1 MPKFMLLI
9 RGGDPD
15 ETMSPEE
22 MQAVIQQYVR
32 WSQNLQSA
40 GKLEASEK
48 LCDDGRVV
56 SVKNGKIVD
65 GPFTETKEAVGGYF
79 MVNVA
84 DYAEACQIA
93 RECPVLKRDGVVE
106 VRKLDF
112 QDE

>member
-15 ETMSPEE
+15 GQISPEE
-22 MQAVIQQYVR
+22 MQAIIQKYVR
-32 WSQNLQSA
+32 WSQNLQTS

-48 LCDDGRVV
+48 LCDDGRIV
-56 SVKNGKIVD
+56 SVKNGKVVD

-79 MVNVA
+79 LVTAA
-84 DYAEACQIA
+84 DYSEACKIA
-93 RECPVLKRDGVVE
+93 RECPVLEREGVVE

-112 QDE
+112 QD

>member
-15 ETMSPEE
+15 GRISPEE
-22 MQAVIQQYVR
+22 MQAIIQKYVR
-32 WSQNLQSA
+32 WSQSLQSA

-56 SVKNGKIVD
+56 SAKNGKIVD

-79 MVNVA
+79 LVKAA
-84 DYAEACQIA
+84 DYAEACKIA
-93 RECPVLKRDGVVE
+93 ADCPVLDREGVVE

-112 QDE
+112 QD